1 MPGNRVRSGVDRG
14 VSEVLGDPMLGDP
27 PGDALAHRHPQLV
40 GRLVDVLADLTDH
53 RDREELVA
61 GDPVDADVVIV
72 DQLPE
77 LGRDREP
84 DLIDLAQPV
93 EPRTQ
98 LLDRLELGRP
108 RRHPVVVLRGAD
120 RHAGLRCE
128 LCHGLELVLRPL
140 VGPVVVDVQHA
151 EELPAIEQRSDADRV
166 EALADDVCPDVG
178 SARIVPIADGEEW
191 PAGSDR
197 PPCQ

>member
-1 MPGNRVRSGVDRG
+1 MVWARGSIAAFPRFWATRCSATHPVMPSPIATRSWSV
-14 VSEVLGDPMLGDP
+14 VSSMYSPTCPTIATGE
-27 PGDALAHRHPQLV
+27 Q
-40 GRLVDVLADLTDH
+40 
-53 RDREELVA
+53 LVA

-166 EALADDVCPDVG
+166 EALPDDVCPDVG
-178 SARIVPIADGEEW
+178 SARIVAIADGEEW
-191 PAGSDR
+191 PAGGDR
-197 PPCQ
+197 TACQ